1 MEQRSENR
9 AATGRERYHERRTG
23 VSQGTDSLTVAAS
36 MRRPVPVKPKMILG
50 RKTTTAHRRPTGGA
64 TPGRITTNG
73 DPRPTGGPPSASFFP
88 LRSGLVL
95 LFWSCRHTGDRD
107 HREPRSFQHRLPAAL
122 LPLRRR
128 APLPFALFNGR
139 SSLPV
144 PVGVLNLKTGAAI
157 SVPN

>member
-1 MEQRSENR
+1 
-9 AATGRERYHERRTG
+9 
-23 VSQGTDSLTVAAS
+23 

-50 RKTTTAHRRPTGGA
+50 RKTTTAHRRPTGGV

-107 HREPRSFQHRLPAAL
+107 HREPRSSQSFAPCCPGFPSADAPRFHSHSSMGGLRSRCQLGFSILKRVLPSQCRTEASPFPATLVPPRPRSHPNSAL
-122 LPLRRR
+122 
-128 APLPFALFNGR
+128 AYQ
-139 SSLPV
+139 SH
-144 PVGVLNLKTGAAI
+144 
-157 SVPN
+157 